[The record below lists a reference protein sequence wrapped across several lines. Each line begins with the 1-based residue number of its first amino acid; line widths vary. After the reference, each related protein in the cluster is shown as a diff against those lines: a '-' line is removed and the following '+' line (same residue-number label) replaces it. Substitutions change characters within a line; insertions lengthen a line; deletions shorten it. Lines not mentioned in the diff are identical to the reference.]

1 MFVICERATG
11 QVLRITRSEATASV
25 YAVNAAYR
33 VSTK

>member
-1 MFVICERATG
+1 MYVISESATG
-11 QVLRITRSEATASV
+11 QVLRITRSEATANS